1 MSCGADTTANALI
14 ASLTAGKNF
23 EIPEIDFSKPEF
35 QFPYDPNSPLYGKV
49 APLTVEQLTTR
60 VPGGTGV
67 FDALMDTYRLH
78 LREEMEKG
86 RITGAEYT
94 KAYKGFEE
102 SVEYRRLVE
111 IKLNALGVSPQA
123 ATVAAAPSSV
133 QTK

>member
-1 MSCGADTTANALI
+1 MDQKNYDEALKQV
-14 ASLTAGKNF
+14 SGSF
-23 EIPEIDFSKPEF
+23 PPEF
-35 QFPYDPNSPLYGKV
+35 ASV
-49 APLTVEQLTTR
+49 AADR
-60 VPGGTGV
+60 
-67 FDALMDTYRLH
+67 
-78 LREEMEKG
+78 KG
-86 RITGAEYT
+86 DVLILQDKRQEAIAEYT